1 MCFLL
6 SFAVFE
12 AEPCKNGT
20 PLRVHPVWSH
30 THTEPMPNHSWF
42 PKKPYTLDELED
54 ELESIDAL
62 MPELTDSAD
71 MASHFNRGLV
81 GRRRKA
87 AMTLTLV
94 WAGTIGLH
102 LVSWGIWAVLA
113 LTALMTIHAIRVL
126 TARPNPLPEPLP
138 ADRPP
143 EDYPYV
149 SILVSAKNEEAVIG
163 SLVKDLCSLDY
174 PSDRYDLWIIDD
186 YSTDRTPV
194 LLDQLA
200 KVYPQ
205 LNVLHRLAD
214 AQGGKSGALNQAY
227 GLAKGDFIAV
237 FDADAQVPPD
247 ILRRALPLFQRETVG
262 AVQVQKAIAQAR
274 HTDGSEKNFWIQ
286 GQVPEMALDS
296 YFQQQRTAIGGI
308 GELRGNGQ
316 FVRRAALDH
325 CGGWNE
331 QTITDDLDLTIRLHL
346 NRWDVDFLVFPA
358 VEEEGVTRAVALWHQ
373 RNRWAEGGYQRYL
386 DYWRLIVRNRMG
398 TRKTIDLFMFWLTQ
412 YILPTAA
419 IPDFL
424 MAIAR
429 SSTPLLNPVAGLV
442 LSMSL
447 IGMFQGIWRTQIQ
460 LQGGKPSAQAVFNT
474 LIQTLRGT
482 LYMVHWFIIVASTTA
497 RISVRPKRLKWVK
510 TIHQGT
516 DEVWLDVQEQSQL

>member
-1 MCFLL
+1 
-6 SFAVFE
+6 
-12 AEPCKNGT
+12 
-20 PLRVHPVWSH
+20 
-30 THTEPMPNHSWF
+30 MPDSSWF
-42 PKKPYTLDELED
+42 PKDYALDALED
-54 ELESIDAL
+54 ELESLEAL
-62 MPELTDSAD
+62 MPELTDSD
-71 MASHFNRGLV
+71 PMGSYFERGLA

-87 AMTLTLV
+87 AMTLTVV
-94 WAGTIGLH
+94 WSIVIGLH
-102 LVSWGIWAVLA
+102 LVSWGIWVVLG
-113 LTALMTIHAIRVL
+113 LTFLMTLHAIRVL
-126 TARPNPLPEPLP
+126 TARPDPLPEPLP
-138 ADRPP
+138 STGRP
-143 EDYPYV
+143 EDFPYV
-149 SILVSAKNEEAVIG
+149 SILVSAKNEESVIK
-163 SLVKDLCSLDY
+163 SLVKDLCNLDY
-174 PSDRYDLWIIDD
+174 PSDRYDLWVIDD

-194 LLDQLA
+194 LLDQL
-200 KVYPQ
+200 VEEHPQ
-205 LNVLHRLAD
+205 LNVLHRTAD

-227 GLAKGDFIAV
+227 VLTKGDIIAV

-247 ILRRALPLFQRETVG
+247 LLRRALPLFQRENVG
-262 AVQVQKAIAQAR
+262 AVQVQKAIAQATR
-274 HTDGSEKNFWIQ
+274 TDGSEKNFWIR
-286 GQVPEMALDS
+286 GQVAEMALDS

-316 FVRRAALDH
+316 FVRRTAIDH

-358 VEEEGVTRAVALWHQ
+358 VEEEGVTRAIALWHQ

-398 TRKTIDLFMFWLTQ
+398 MHKTIDLFMFWLTQ

-429 SSTPLLNPVAGLV
+429 SSSPILNPVAGLV

-447 IGMFQGIWRTQIQ
+447 IGMFQGIWRTQVQ
-460 LQGGKPSAQAVFNT
+460 LQGRKPSIQVVFST
-474 LIQTLRGT
+474 FVQTLRG
-482 LYMVHWFIIVASTTA
+482 LVYMAHWFAIVASTTA

-510 TIHQGT
+510 TIHQGS
-516 DEVWLDVQEQSQL
+516 DDLWLDVQEQSQ